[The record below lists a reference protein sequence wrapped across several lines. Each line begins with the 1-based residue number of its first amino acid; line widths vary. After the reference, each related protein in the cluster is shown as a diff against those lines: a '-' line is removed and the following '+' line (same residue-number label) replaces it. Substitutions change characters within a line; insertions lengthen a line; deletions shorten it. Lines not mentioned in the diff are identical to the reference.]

1 MSKRVTSIRI
11 SPDIKEELEQR
22 AREAG
27 VPSAALY
34 ERFINEGLRHD
45 AHPIIVFRD
54 GAAGRRAVIAG
65 TRTTVAQVIDTVLA
79 TDDHSITQAAE
90 YLGLPES
97 HVSECVRYYAS
108 YRDEIDEWRNR
119 LAEIAERERDAWQR
133 EQAVLA

>member
-11 SPDIKEELEQR
+11 SPAIKEELEQR

-34 ERFINEGLRHD
+34 ERFIDEGLRHD
-45 AHPIIVFRD
+45 AHPLIVFRD
-54 GAAGRRAVIAG
+54 GVAGRRAVIAG
-65 TRTTVAQVIDTVLA
+65 TRISVAQVIDTVLA
-79 TDDHSITQAAE
+79 TDDHSITPAAE

-119 LAEIAERERDAWQR
+119 MAEIAERERDAWQR
-133 EQAVLA
+133 EQAVFA

>member
-1 MSKRVTSIRI
+1 MPKRVTSIRI

-34 ERFINEGLRHD
+34 ERFIDEGLRHD
-45 AHPIIVFRD
+45 AHPLIVFRD

-65 TRTTVAQVIDTVLA
+65 TRISVAQVIDTVLA
-79 TDDHSITQAAE
+79 SDDHSIKQAAE
-90 YLGLPES
+90 YLRLPES

-108 YRDEIDEWRNR
+108 YRDEIDEWRSR
-119 LAEIAERERDAWQR
+119 LVEIAERERNAWQR
-133 EQAVLA
+133 EQALFA

>member
-1 MSKRVTSIRI
+1 VSKRVTSIRI
-11 SPDIKEELEQR
+11 SPDIKEELERR

-27 VPSAALY
+27 VPAAALY
-34 ERFINEGLRHD
+34 ERFIDEGLRHD

-54 GAAGRRAVIAG
+54 GAAGRRPVIAG
-65 TRTTVAQVIDTVLA
+65 TRITVAQVIDTVVA

-97 HVSECVRYYAS
+97 HVSECVRYYAA

-133 EQAVLA
+133 EQAVFA

>member
-11 SPDIKEELEQR
+11 SPDIKEELERR

-34 ERFINEGLRHD
+34 ERFIDEGLRHD
-45 AHPIIVFRD
+45 AHPLIVFRD

-65 TRTTVAQVIDTVLA
+65 TRISVAQVIDTVLA
-79 TDDHSITQAAE
+79 SDDHSIKQAAE

-119 LAEIAERERDAWQR
+119 LSEIAERERDAWQR
-133 EQAVLA
+133 EQAVFA

>member
-34 ERFINEGLRHD
+34 ERFIDEGLRHD
-45 AHPIIVFRD
+45 AHPLIVFRD

-65 TRTTVAQVIDTVLA
+65 TRISVAQVIDTVLA
-79 TDDHSITQAAE
+79 SDDHSIKQAAE
-90 YLGLPES
+90 YLRLPES

-108 YRDEIDEWRNR
+108 YRDEIDEWRSR
-119 LAEIAERERDAWQR
+119 LVEIAERERNAWQR
-133 EQAVLA
+133 EQALFA

>member
-1 MSKRVTSIRI
+1 MPKRVTSIRI

-34 ERFINEGLRHD
+34 ERFIAEGLRHD
-45 AHPIIVFRD
+45 AHPLIVFRD

-65 TRTTVAQVIDTVLA
+65 TRISVAQVIDTVLA
-79 TDDHSITQAAE
+79 SDDHSVNQAAE
-90 YLGLPES
+90 YLRLPES

-108 YRDEIDEWRNR
+108 YRDEIDEWRSR
-119 LAEIAERERDAWQR
+119 LVEIAERERDAWQR
-133 EQAVLA
+133 EQALFA

>member
-11 SPDIKEELEQR
+11 SPDIKEELERR

-34 ERFINEGLRHD
+34 ERFIDEGLRHD
-45 AHPIIVFRD
+45 AHPLIVFRG

-65 TRTTVAQVIDTVLA
+65 TRISVAQVIDTVLA
-79 TDDHSITQAAE
+79 SDDHSIKQAAE

-119 LAEIAERERDAWQR
+119 LSEIAERERDAWQR
-133 EQAVLA
+133 EQAVFA

>member
-11 SPDIKEELEQR
+11 SPEIKEELEQR

-34 ERFINEGLRHD
+34 ERFIEEGLRHD
-45 AHPIIVFRD
+45 AHPLIVFRD
-54 GAAGRRAVIAG
+54 GAAGRRPVIAG
-65 TRTTVAQVIDTVLA
+65 TRISVAQVIDTVLA
-79 TDDHSITQAAE
+79 TGHHSISQAAD

-133 EQAVLA
+133 EQAVFA

>member
-34 ERFINEGLRHD
+34 ERFIDEGLRHD
-45 AHPIIVFRD
+45 AHPLIVFRD

-65 TRTTVAQVIDTVLA
+65 TRISVAQVIDTVLA
-79 TDDHSITQAAE
+79 SDDHSIKQAAE
-90 YLGLPES
+90 YLRLPES

-108 YRDEIDEWRNR
+108 YRDEIDEWRSR
-119 LAEIAERERDAWQR
+119 LVAIAERERDAWQR
-133 EQAVLA
+133 EQALFA